1 MWPALYGP
9 RRLPEP
15 APPARKQA
23 TLAPP
28 ETPTQDEE
36 EKSAGTFRERCFRV
50 KAASPTRANL
60 AGPTPGLAIAGQP
73 VRPTSAPP
81 SLGGDSAGGLASGAG
96 ILEVLARHEADIRRH
111 ARKPLT
117 LGRLE
122 SGHRLLTSPH
132 AGQAR
137 SRRGSTT
144 AP

>member
-1 MWPALYGP
+1 
-9 RRLPEP
+9 
-15 APPARKQA
+15 
-23 TLAPP
+23 
-28 ETPTQDEE
+28 
-36 EKSAGTFRERCFRV
+36 
-50 KAASPTRANL
+50 AAPTRPNL

-81 SLGGDSAGGLASGAG
+81 SLGGDSAGGLASGAD

-122 SGHRLLTSPH
+122 TGHRLLTSPH

-137 SRRGSTT
+137 SRHGST
-144 AP
+144 APTPPPEASPSRSSKPPPASAGTRRR